1 MYYLFC
7 FFSTNIYFE
16 IFIVKIA
23 DICSKINQMNV
34 LGIIPARFGSTRLEG
49 KPLLD
54 ICGKPMIQHVYEQA
68 KKLLSHVVV
77 ATDDKRIVKAVQDF
91 GGQAVMTSPDHNT
104 GTNRFLEA
112 LRVYT
117 KRHDLK
123 FDVVVNIQG
132 DEPLLDPEQIRLLIS
147 CFYDEVTDF
156 YDRETEMATLVI
168 PVKET
173 DDTFTDSGVFVVMD
187 RLKNALYFSRSV
199 IPFVRDADKS
209 EWQTKHTFYKH
220 IGMYAFTPQTL
231 IEFSSLQQTSL
242 ELAESLEQNRWLENG
257 KKIKVEI
264 TNSQSIGVDTQEDL
278 DKVRKL
284 LAAKK

>member
-1 MYYLFC
+1 
-7 FFSTNIYFE
+7 
-16 IFIVKIA
+16 
-23 DICSKINQMNV
+23 MNV
-34 LGIIPARFGSTRLEG
+34 LGVIPARYGSTRLEG

-91 GGQAVMTSPDHNT
+91 GGEVVMTSSDHNT
-104 GTNRFLEA
+104 GTNRSLEA
-112 LRVYT
+112 YRVYT
-117 KRHDLK
+117 KRYDLK

-156 YDRETEMATLVI
+156 YDEITEMATLVI

-173 DDTFTDSGVFVVMD
+173 DTTFADSGVFVVID

-199 IPFVRDADKS
+199 IPFVRDTDKA
-209 EWQTKHTFYKH
+209 EWQNKHTFYKH
-220 IGMYAFTPQTL
+220 IGMYAFKPQSL
-231 IEFSSLQQTSL
+231 IEFASLGQTPL

-264 TNSQSIGVDTQEDL
+264 TESESIGVDTLEDL
-278 DKVRKL
+278 EKVRKII
-284 LAAKK
+284 ASKTK

>member
-1 MYYLFC
+1 
-7 FFSTNIYFE
+7 
-16 IFIVKIA
+16 
-23 DICSKINQMNV
+23 MNV
-34 LGIIPARFGSTRLEG
+34 LGVIPARYGSTRLEG

-68 KKLLSHVVV
+68 KKLLSYVVV
-77 ATDDKRIVKAVQDF
+77 ATDDERIVKVVQDF
-91 GGQAVMTSPDHNT
+91 GGEVVMTSSDHNT
-104 GTNRFLEA
+104 GTNRCLEA
-112 LRVYT
+112 YRVYT

-147 CFYDEVTDF
+147 CFYDELTDF
-156 YDRETEMATLVI
+156 HDVATEMATLVI

-173 DDTFTDSGVFVVMD
+173 DNTFADSGVFVVID

-199 IPFVRDADKS
+199 IPFVRDADKN

-220 IGMYAFTPQTL
+220 IGMYAFKPQTL
-231 IEFSSLQQTSL
+231 IEFASLQQTTL

-264 TNSQSIGVDTQEDL
+264 TESESIGIDTLEDL
-278 DKVRKL
+278 EKVRKII
-284 LAAKK
+284 ASKTK